1 MIFQKT
7 KYYDSIETLPLYNF
21 DKYRSTKDLNWF
33 IVGYDG
39 RQKKI
44 NNEELKK
51 LETSIIDQYF
61 KEIDDASFLS
71 RLKKWGEIDV
81 LKTKYVVVK
90 SLVSTMLALISSKN
104 EDMEIRL
111 NLIKSL
117 KKHGFS
123 MPEINTIDGDIDS
136 LLLIDSGVEGVKT
149 QIHLIEKEL
158 VITEKKSTPL
168 RSQLRLLEIGLGYNY
183 RLNEKQIT
191 VSEWISE
198 CKLLEEKNANT
209 KK

>member
-61 KEIDDASFLS
+61 KEIDDAIFLS

>member
-1 MIFQKT
+1 
-7 KYYDSIETLPLYNF
+7 
-21 DKYRSTKDLNWF
+21 
-33 IVGYDG
+33 
-39 RQKKI
+39 
-44 NNEELKK
+44 
-51 LETSIIDQYF
+51 
-61 KEIDDASFLS
+61 
-71 RLKKWGEIDV
+71 
-81 LKTKYVVVK
+81 
-90 SLVSTMLALISSKN
+90 
-104 EDMEIRL
+104 
-111 NLIKSL
+111 
-117 KKHGFS
+117 